1 MELSEKLRRWIA
13 FVRSV
18 LPGGSWWRFPKDIDV
33 VLAAKPVTVLRA
45 LQRMWELIAKD
56 RWIIFAAFATLIVTA
71 LSEISIP
78 HFLTASIFS
87 AQSGEIVVF
96 QRNIHLLVL
105 LCVTAAICRSSG

>member
-18 LPGGSWWRFPKDIDV
+18 LPGGSWWRFPMDVDV

-56 RWIIFAAFATLIVTA
+56 RWIVFAAFATLIVTA
-71 LSEISIP
+71 VSTPLVGSYYNINENGNV
-78 HFLTASIFS
+78 FLT
-87 AQSGEIVVF
+87 VY
-96 QRNIHLLVL
+96 
-105 LCVTAAICRSSG
+105 